1 MLGLLA
7 RNWWML
13 LINGIGA
20 VGFGLLT
27 FWWPG
32 MTLLVLV
39 MFYGCF
45 CLVDGISAIG
55 VSFVNAKNEI
65 WWEML
70 FIGLLSIVTGV
81 TAVLWPGLTGFVL
94 LMVIA
99 VWAIVRGVM
108 EIRAAFTLRRVVR
121 NEWLLATVGAA
132 SLLLGIILLL
142 RPGAGALIMVWAIGA
157 SAIVRGSLLIGL
169 ALRLRGLPREPRG
182 VEFTA

>member
-13 LINGIGA
+13 LINGLGA

-32 MTLLVLV
+32 MTGLVLV

-70 FIGLLSIVTGV
+70 VIGLLSIVTGV

-99 VWAIVRGVM
+99 VWAIVRGLM
-108 EIRAAFTLRRVVR
+108 EIRAAFTLRRIIRSEGLLVTAGVV
-121 NEWLLATVGAA
+121 
-132 SLLLGIILLL
+132 SILLGVVLLL
-142 RPGAGALIMVWAIGA
+142 RPGAGALVMVWAIGTI
-157 SAIVRGSLLIGL
+157 AIVRGSLLIVL
-169 ALRLRGLPREPRG
+169 ALRLRRLPREPRG
-182 VEFTA
+182 AEFTA